1 MAANPTGRMPGDD
14 EPTRFIPRTGSGDVP
29 GDDEQ
34 TRIADGR
41 AWSRADD
48 GPTEYIGYD
57 RGGEETRADEAAD
70 ADFAGGSRAD
80 SGAVHDDRM
89 SATDG
94 GQYWAPL
101 TPEEQ
106 GYDATRAAEPRGYD
120 GYDGYDGH
128 DPRNGGHGGLRD
140 LDDDGG
146 RDYGRGGR
154 GGGATTAI
162 VGIVAIVA
170 VLALLFWFLTTRDS
184 GDGGAPAPTRS
195 ESPSAPSTTQPTEPS
210 TTEPT
215 PSEGPLQDQI
225 DGLRDQIES
234 IRQTPP
240 PIPAVPGVSG
250 GEATQQVIPQVVGT
264 TPGEAE
270 LKLRRLGLGD
280 ITVLDNQGG
289 ETSTLE
295 NLTGRVAS
303 VEPAEGASVSTD
315 TPITIRLR

>member
-1 MAANPTGRMPGDD
+1 MAANPTGRTPGDD

-29 GDDEQ
+29 GDDEP

-48 GPTEYIGYD
+48 GPTEYLGYD
-57 RGGEETRADEAAD
+57 RGGDETRADEAAD

-80 SGAVHDDRM
+80 SRAVHDDRT
-89 SATDG
+89 SAADG

-101 TPEEQ
+101 SPEEQ
-106 GYDATRAAEPRGYD
+106 GYDATRAGEPRGYD
-120 GYDGYDGH
+120 GYDGHGPSDGGY
-128 DPRNGGHGGLRD
+128 GGPRD

-184 GDGGAPAPTRS
+184 GDGGTPAPTSS
-195 ESPSAPSTTQPTEPS
+195 EAPSAPSTTPPTEPS

-215 PSEGPLQDQI
+215 PSGDPLQDQI

-250 GEATQQVIPQVVGT
+250 GEATQQDIPQVVGT

-270 LKLRRLGLGD
+270 LNLRRLGFGD
-280 ITVLDNQGG
+280 ITVLDNQGR

-303 VEPAEGASVSTD
+303 VEPAEGTSVSTD